1 VRYIL
6 RPFPLEPLSAAGFT
20 LARCS
25 GNGKYYAMVD
35 TLFRSQKD
43 WVVAKPLP
51 PLLEIARQAG
61 FTQQSFDACLSN
73 QKLLDGIDWV
83 REHAASKLGVDSTPT
98 FFINGVMHRGDM
110 TVEELESLI
119 NTDLKS

>member
-1 VRYIL
+1 MTDAVFR
-6 RPFPLEPLSAAGFT
+6 
-20 LARCS
+20 ARQDDRDPADHPR
-25 GNGKYYAMVD
+25 N
-35 TLFRSQKD
+35 QKD

-51 PLLEIARQAG
+51 ALLQIARQAG
-61 FTQQSFDACLSN
+61 FTQHSFDTCLSN

-110 TVEELESLI
+110 AVEELESLI